1 MAGYAFSHQFYQR
14 WSQAPA
20 QVRAAIVQDLKD
32 IMTLLQTDT
41 TVAEFAF
48 TQPDLD
54 GYLDELYAQDR
65 IQKAAD
71 AEAIRIAQE
80 QEQLEREALEAQRK
94 EEERL
99 EREQLE
105 QEQLEQ
111 EQLEQGRLE
120 IARIEAEAK
129 QKDYEQAELQR
140 AQQQAEAEQQAA
152 AVANEQEISGDGEQ
166 TATLT
171 IVPQLDAETQ
181 SLDTVTASTAT
192 PNVSAPTTQEEVNQE
207 GVVEENV
214 PANTVQESL
223 IEESVAQEF
232 LSHTEKESTPTEPIA
247 LSQEQENFVREL
259 EVRIDDYLSEQ
270 MADMSENLKAWL
282 RDEVQRQLAR
292 TK

>member
-54 GYLDELYAQDR
+54 EYLDELYAQDR

-80 QEQLEREALEAQRK
+80 QERVEREALEAQRK

-99 EREQLE
+99 EKEQLE
-105 QEQLEQ
+105 QEQLAQ
-111 EQLEQGRLE
+111 ERLE
-120 IARIEAEAK
+120 IARLEAEAK

-140 AQQQAEAEQQAA
+140 AQQQAEAEQAEQQAA
-152 AVANEQEISGDGEQ
+152 TVANEQEISGDGEQ

-171 IVPQLDAETQ
+171 IVPQLDAKIQ

-207 GVVEENV
+207 GVVQENV
-214 PANTVQESL
+214 PANTVQEKV

-232 LSHTEKESTPTEPIA
+232 LSHTEKESAPAEPIA

>member
-80 QEQLEREALEAQRK
+80 QERVEREALEAQRK

-99 EREQLE
+99 EKEQLE
-105 QEQLEQ
+105 QEQLAQ
-111 EQLEQGRLE
+111 ERLE
-120 IARIEAEAK
+120 IARLEAEAK

-140 AQQQAEAEQQAA
+140 AQQQAEAEQAEQQAA

-207 GVVEENV
+207 GVVQENV
-214 PANTVQESL
+214 PANTVQEKV

-232 LSHTEKESTPTEPIA
+232 LSHTEKESAPAEPIA

>member
-1 MAGYAFSHQFYQR
+1 MAGYAFSHQFYQH

-54 GYLDELYAQDR
+54 GYLDEVYAQDR

-71 AEAIRIAQE
+71 AEKIRIAQE
-80 QEQLEREALEAQRK
+80 QERIEREALEAQRR

-99 EREQLE
+99 EKEQLE

-111 EQLEQGRLE
+111 ERLE
-120 IARIEAEAK
+120 IARLEAAAK
-129 QKDYEQAELQR
+129 QDAYEKAELQR
-140 AQQQAEAEQQAA
+140 AQQQAEQAEAEQQAA
-152 AVANEQEISGDGEQ
+152 IIAHEQEVAADIEQ

-181 SLDTVTASTAT
+181 ILSNATEPTATSNVTA
-192 PNVSAPTTQEEVNQE
+192 PNNQE
-207 GVVEENV
+207 GVTQAGITQENI
-214 PANTVQESL
+214 VQET
-223 IEESVAQEF
+223 IAQEF
-232 LSHTEKESTPTEPIA
+232 LSHTEKDRVPAEPVA
-247 LSQEQENFVREL
+247 LSAEQEDFIREL

-292 TK
+292 AK

>member
-80 QEQLEREALEAQRK
+80 QERIEREALEAQRK

-99 EREQLE
+99 EKEQLE
-105 QEQLEQ
+105 QEQLAQ
-111 EQLEQGRLE
+111 ERLE
-120 IARIEAEAK
+120 IARLEAEAK

-140 AQQQAEAEQQAA
+140 AQQQAEAEQAEQQAA

-181 SLDTVTASTAT
+181 SLDTVTASTAK

-207 GVVEENV
+207 GVVQENV

-232 LSHTEKESTPTEPIA
+232 LSHTEKESAPAEPIA

>member
-80 QEQLEREALEAQRK
+80 QERVEREALEAQRK

-99 EREQLE
+99 EKEQLE
-105 QEQLEQ
+105 QEQLAQ
-111 EQLEQGRLE
+111 ERLE

-140 AQQQAEAEQQAA
+140 AQQQAEAEQAEQQAA

-207 GVVEENV
+207 GVVQENV
-214 PANTVQESL
+214 QANTVQESL

-232 LSHTEKESTPTEPIA
+232 LSHTEKESAPAEPIA

>member
-80 QEQLEREALEAQRK
+80 QERVEREALEAQRK

-99 EREQLE
+99 EKEQLE
-105 QEQLEQ
+105 QEQLAQ
-111 EQLEQGRLE
+111 ERLE
-120 IARIEAEAK
+120 IARLEAEAK

-171 IVPQLDAETQ
+171 IVPQLDAEIQ

-207 GVVEENV
+207 GVVQENV
-214 PANTVQESL
+214 QGTTVQEKV

-232 LSHTEKESTPTEPIA
+232 LSHTEKESAPAEPIA

>member
-14 WSQAPA
+14 WTQAPG
-20 QVRAAIVQDLKD
+20 QVRGAIVQELKD

-80 QEQLEREALEAQRK
+80 QERAEREALEAQRK

-99 EREQLE
+99 EKEQLE
-105 QEQLEQ
+105 QEQLAQ
-111 EQLEQGRLE
+111 ERLE
-120 IARIEAEAK
+120 IARLEAEAK

-140 AQQQAEAEQQAA
+140 AQQQAEAEQQAV
-152 AVANEQEISGDGEQ
+152 AVANEQETSGDGEQ

-171 IVPQLDAETQ
+171 IVPQLDAEIQ
-181 SLDTVTASTAT
+181 SLDTVTAPTAT

-207 GVVEENV
+207 GVVQENV
-214 PANTVQESL
+214 PANTVQEKV

-232 LSHTEKESTPTEPIA
+232 LSHTEKESAPAEPIA

>member
-1 MAGYAFSHQFYQR
+1 MAGYAFSHQFYQH

-54 GYLDELYAQDR
+54 GYLDEVYAQDR

-71 AEAIRIAQE
+71 AEKIRIAQE
-80 QEQLEREALEAQRK
+80 QERIEREALEVQRR

-99 EREQLE
+99 EKEQLE

-111 EQLEQGRLE
+111 ERLE
-120 IARIEAEAK
+120 IARLEAEAK
-129 QKDYEQAELQR
+129 QDAYEKAELQR
-140 AQQQAEAEQQAA
+140 AQQQAEQAEAEQQAA
-152 AVANEQEISGDGEQ
+152 IIAHEQEVAADIEQ

-181 SLDTVTASTAT
+181 ILSNATEPTAT
-192 PNVSAPTTQEEVNQE
+192 PNVTPPTNQE
-207 GVVEENV
+207 GVTQAGITQENIV
-214 PANTVQESL
+214 QGNIAQKNIVQET
-223 IEESVAQEF
+223 IAQEF
-232 LSHTEKESTPTEPIA
+232 LSHTEKDRVPAEPVA
-247 LSQEQENFVREL
+247 LSAEQEDFIREL

-292 TK
+292 AK